1 MALGNTLVAKLGAVV
16 TYVKARVDIKLDYD
30 SKNVILTGLD
40 SITASDIASTVVAY
54 IRGYTDSVTASSVVA
69 VVMAH
74 IRTYTDSVTA
84 SIVVA
89 VAVAYIRGYTD
100 SVTASSVVAVV
111 MGYIRGYT
119 DSVTITGSHTSA
131 IGKNI
136 PSVDSVTPGDAIAL
150 GINVN
155 IYGVVTADDAL
166 LTYWGGMFAG
176 SMFNDHMYAEDVEG
190 AVGVRMDD
198 VIIVIT

>member
-30 SKNVILTGLD
+30 SKNIILTGLD
-40 SITASDIASTVVAY
+40 SITAS
-54 IRGYTDSVTASSVVA
+54 SVVA
-69 VVMAH
+69 VVMA
-74 IRTYTDSVTA
+74 
-84 SIVVA
+84 
-89 VAVAYIRGYTD
+89 
-100 SVTASSVVAVV
+100 
-111 MGYIRGYT
+111 YIRGYT

-176 SMFNDHMYAEDVEG
+176 SMFNDHMYAEG
-190 AVGVRMDD
+190 AVEVRMDD

>member
-40 SITASDIASTVVAY
+40 SITASDIASTV
-54 IRGYTDSVTASSVVA
+54 
-69 VVMAH
+69 
-74 IRTYTDSVTA
+74 
-84 SIVVA
+84 
-89 VAVAYIRGYTD
+89 VAYIRGYTD

-176 SMFNDHMYAEDVEG
+176 SMFNDQMYAEDVEG